1 MSERPAT
8 RPAGRPASKVADK
21 PPIDGVELAVL
32 RSRLEG
38 IVSSMVNTVTR
49 TGRSGVLNTAR
60 DCSCCLITKDAEF
73 LLMAEAQPIHVLGGP
88 DVQART
94 MKEFHAPLRR
104 GDAFLHNSPYHGNSH
119 AADHCILI
127 PVIDDEGI
135 HRFTVFTK
143 AHQAD
148 DGASQPT
155 TYYAAARDVYE
166 EAALIFPCVKVQED
180 YTDNEDIIRMAKL
193 RIRAP
198 EQWWGDYLALL
209 GGARVGE
216 TLLLELGAELGWD
229 RLEAF
234 VEAWFEYSERKM
246 IAAIKEIPSGRI
258 TTSGQHDPFPGVPDG
273 VPLNITV
280 EVDGEEGFID
290 LDLRDNP
297 DTLPNGLNLTEATAR
312 TGCYI
317 GVFNS
322 IDHTVPVT
330 AGSAGRLRIHLR
342 EGCCVG
348 IPEHPACCAAAT
360 SNIVERIPSLIQR
373 AIAELSDG
381 QAGMAEAGPIFTPGA
396 GVISG
401 WSDGRPFVNQIFFAL
416 TGGPASPDADGW
428 LNYLANGVCGVGF
441 RDSVELN
448 EVRFPMLVE
457 AHRLV
462 QDSEGAG
469 RFRGAPAAYVEY
481 GPTDADMEVMFVS
494 DGALTPGQG
503 GRGGGAGSRAVQ
515 QKRHADGTL
524 EDLDPCGQVV
534 LEPGDTILGI
544 CCSGGG
550 YGDPIKRDPGRVH
563 ADVVEGL
570 VSPERAET
578 VYGVVVGDEGELD
591 LEATART
598 RDGARDTQSARSTA
612 AEEADR

>member
-1 MSERPAT
+1 M
-8 RPAGRPASKVADK
+8 
-21 PPIDGVELAVL
+21 DGVELAVL

-60 DCSCCLITKDAEF
+60 DCSCCLITSEAEF

-88 DVQART
+88 DVMAQT
-94 MKEFHAPLRR
+94 MKEFHPELRR

-119 AADHCILI
+119 AADHSILV
-127 PVIDDEGI
+127 PVVDDEGI
-135 HRFTVFTK
+135 HRFTMFTK

-166 EAALIFPCVKVQED
+166 EGALIFPCVKVQED
-180 YTDNEDIIRMAKL
+180 YVDRDDIIRMCQM

-216 TLLLELGAELGWD
+216 TLMLELGREVGWE
-229 RLEAF
+229 RLEEF
-234 VEAWFEYSERKM
+234 VESWFDYSERKM
-246 IAAIKEIPSGRI
+246 VSAIGEIPSGRA
-258 TTSGQHDPFPGVPDG
+258 TVSGQHDPFPGVPDG
-273 VPLNITV
+273 VPLNVTV
-280 EVDGEEGFID
+280 EVDSETSYID

-297 DTLPNGLNLTEATAR
+297 DCLPNGLNLTEATAR
-312 TGCYI
+312 TAAYI
-317 GVFNS
+317 GVYNS

-330 AGSAGRLRIHLR
+330 AGSARRLRIHLR

-348 IPEHPACCAAAT
+348 VPEHPACCAAAT

-373 AIAELSDG
+373 AIAELSESK
-381 QAGMAEAGPIFTPGA
+381 AGMAEAGPIFTPGA

-401 WSDGRPFVNQIFFAL
+401 SSDGRPFVNQIFFGL

-441 RDSVELN
+441 RDSVELD
-448 EVRFPMLVE
+448 EVRFPILVE
-457 AHRLV
+457 QQRV
-462 QDSEGAG
+462 VTDSEGAG

-481 GPTDADMEVMFVS
+481 GPVSGELEVMFVS
-494 DGALTPGQG
+494 DGAVTPGQG
-503 GRGGGAGSRAVQ
+503 SGGGLAGSTAKQFRRDA
-515 QKRHADGTL
+515 RGEL
-524 EDLDPCGQVV
+524 EALDPCGQVV
-534 LEPGDTILGI
+534 LEPGETIVSV

-550 YGDPIKRDPGRVH
+550 YGPPTDRDPELVQ
-563 ADVVEGL
+563 ADVLENVI
-570 VSPERAET
+570 SRERAER
-578 VYGVVVGDEGELD
+578 VYGVVVDSQGSLD

-598 RDGARDTQSARSTA
+598 RHSLRDTQPAGTA
-612 AEEADR
+612 AAPEEAGQ